1 MSCHIA
7 CYFHTVTITHVIFH
21 TVKITACE
29 DIAFIQWINSGISP
43 NIQNLSMDLI
53 LELPFHMLKLNSANN
68 SFTFMYVNFINNIQ
82 HGNII
87 SLIKNQFS
95 AKMLYSTLT
104 KIVILRYLFNNYLM
118 HNHDIHVFIHL
129 PVTILSTFMR
139 IAPLSKA

>member
-1 MSCHIA
+1 
-7 CYFHTVTITHVIFH
+7 
-21 TVKITACE
+21 
-29 DIAFIQWINSGISP
+29 
-43 NIQNLSMDLI
+43 
-53 LELPFHMLKLNSANN
+53 MLKLNTVNT

-87 SLIKNQFS
+87 SLIKNQFL